1 MWKNL
6 EASGY
11 VEEFRETLLCCP
23 FCLSVS
29 CIQRCLLRWADHI
42 GSGVSCLLSAL
53 LLSEFGL
60 RRDRANSP
68 QIGYFC
74 S

>member
-6 EASGY
+6 EERCCAVRSAY
-11 VEEFRETLLCCP
+11 PCLL
-23 FCLSVS
+23 LS
-29 CIQRCLLRWADHI
+29 RCLLRWADHI

-60 RRDRANSP
+60 RRERANSP
-68 QIGYFC
+68 QIRYFC
-74 S
+74 C